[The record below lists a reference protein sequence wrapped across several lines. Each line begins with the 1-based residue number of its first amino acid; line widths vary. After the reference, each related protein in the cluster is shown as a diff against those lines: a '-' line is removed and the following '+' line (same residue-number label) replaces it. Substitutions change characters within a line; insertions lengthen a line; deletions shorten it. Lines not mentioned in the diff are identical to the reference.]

1 MDWPEVFAAF
11 VVCHVVGDYLLQ
23 TDWQARNKHGGLR
36 GGPGTAQSRRAL
48 FSHVAIYTFSFVP
61 ILVPLW
67 DSLGAGVLGVA
78 ALIGIPH
85 LVQDDGRALMV
96 YILRVKRCDT
106 ETARQI
112 FTPVDQSFHL
122 VALFLVALVAGS

>member
-1 MDWPEVFAAF
+1 MDWSEVFVAL

-23 TDWQARNKHGGLR
+23 TDWQARNKHGGLMR
-36 GGPGTAQSRRAL
+36 GPGTAESRRAL
-48 FSHVAIYTFSFVP
+48 FAHVAIYTLAFVP
-61 ILVPLW
+61 VFAALW

-78 ALIGIPH
+78 ALVAVPH
-85 LVQDDGRALMV
+85 LIQDDGRGLMV
-96 YILRVKRCDT
+96 YILRVKRCDAD
-106 ETARQI
+106 TARQI